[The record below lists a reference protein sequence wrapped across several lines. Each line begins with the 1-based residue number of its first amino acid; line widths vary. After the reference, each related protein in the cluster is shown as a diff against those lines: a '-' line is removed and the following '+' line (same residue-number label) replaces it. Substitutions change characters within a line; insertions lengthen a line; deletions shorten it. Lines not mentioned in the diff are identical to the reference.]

1 MFIILYPE
9 IILWRIR
16 IPDAEN
22 IDEILELKSF
32 YVYKRI
38 FYIILQKI
46 NLKLNQ
52 NFQEKLSL

>member
-9 IILWRIR
+9 IILRRIR